1 MKNLYKLILT
11 AIILAVTG
19 VAHAQL
25 TSAVISG
32 KVVDQ
37 KGAVLPGVSV
47 SAVNTSTGTR
57 YGAQTNVDGRYVIQN
72 VSPGGPYTITATFIG
87 YKKDERTDITLTL
100 GSATYNFKLADAATE
115 LKAVNI
121 VVGATKNGTSTNV
134 SQAQMRRLPS
144 VNRSFQDLTRITP
157 QSANNSFQGTNF
169 RYNNITLDGAINNDA
184 IGFSPSL
191 GGQTNQSGSVGSST
205 RTSPISLD
213 AIQDIQVY
221 VAPYDIKIGNVL
233 GGSINAVTRSGTN
246 TVTGSA
252 FVFGR
257 NAGLV
262 GPNNAPANV
271 GGDGASEPDDF
282 HDYQAG
288 FRLGFPIVKDKLF
301 FFTADEI
308 ARRQDPVI
316 SGAGSAGSAAILSL
330 QDAKDI
336 SAAFNSYTGGL
347 SAGTYDNTSIY
358 SNSNKFFNRLDW
370 NINDKNQLT
379 LRNNTVISTATN
391 LERDGAN
398 FRFGSI
404 DYTSHNNST
413 SFVAELKSKLG
424 GSLSNSLLVGYS
436 NVHDYRDP
444 TSDPSLPQIEITGRT
459 SGTTIFLGTDREGA
473 IFDMHQKVTEITD
486 NLTFTSG
493 KHTFTV
499 GTHNE
504 LYDITYNFVNA
515 WNGRIAFGSI
525 DKFTGLTYN
534 SNPATATA
542 FAPSR
547 VRANYYYT
555 DYTSNTRDNILNN
568 PSAKFNVNLL
578 SFYGQDEI
586 QLTDNFKLTAG
597 LRFDYADV
605 PTKQPLS
612 AKTTS
617 AAVDANYGTTYTYTK
632 PADIKNDYLGQVQVN
647 PRVSFNYDI
656 NGDQSVVMR
665 GGTGSFTGRVPF
677 AWFGYAFYNNG
688 NTFGAYDKSPPSGVA
703 YTPGQLIHASPI
715 GGLEFVQQQGQPT
728 TVTSGPTQVDM
739 IDNNFKMPQVWRSN
753 LAFDFK
759 TPDAWK
765 FTVEGI
771 YTNVI
776 RDLKFQQVNT
786 ADVVTY
792 YPYDTQKLQPI
803 FNNNPKT
810 STNFTNAYELS
821 NTNQG
826 YRYSLTVQAAKTI
839 GGFDGNVAYTYGES
853 KDVTNGIRN
862 SMESNWQ
869 LNQAANPNNPQAAY
883 SNFDVRHRIVS
894 TLNYR
899 FGWGTNKNLVSNF
912 TFFFSA
918 QSGNPY
924 TYGFYNAV
932 VDGTGQQINV
942 AYIPK
947 VGETINF
954 FTKTPA
960 TPSAAEQAMSDAFDN
975 YINSNEYLSSRRGQF
990 TERNAARTPWNTD
1003 LDFRFSQDFNFNTKH
1018 KQSITFTFDIINLT
1032 NLLNKD
1038 WGHYYFSSNTF
1049 NSTASIGLSKVS
1061 ALPGQAGGPNFV
1073 QNGFVTANATSGTAY
1088 PTYKFADPGVPY
1100 QVDLFASRYQ
1110 MQFGV
1115 RYNF

>member
-11 AIILAVTG
+11 GLILAITG
-19 VAHAQL
+19 VANAQL
-25 TSAVISG
+25 TSALISG
-32 KVVDQ
+32 RIVDQ
-37 KGAVLPGVSV
+37 KGVVLPGVTV

-57 YGAQTNVDGRYVIQN
+57 YGAQTNADGRYSIQN
-72 VSPGGPYTITATFIG
+72 VSPGGPYTIAATFIG
-87 YKKDERTDITLTL
+87 YKKDERTDITISL
-100 GSATYNFKLADAATE
+100 GTATFNFKLVDATTE
-115 LKAVNI
+115 LKTVNI
-121 VVGATKNGTSTNV
+121 TGAPTKNGAGTNV
-134 SQAQMRRLPS
+134 NQATLRRMPS
-144 VNRSFQDLTRITP
+144 INRSLQDVTRITP

-169 RYNNITLDGAINNDA
+169 RYNNVTLDGAINNDA

-191 GGQTNQSGSVGSST
+191 GGQTNQSGQVGSST
-205 RTSPISLD
+205 RTSPVSLD
-213 AIQDIQVY
+213 AIQDIQVF

-246 TVTGSA
+246 KVTGS
-252 FVFGR
+252 VFAYGR
-257 NAGLV
+257 NASLV
-262 GPNNAPANV
+262 GPNNAPV
-271 GGDGASEPDDF
+271 LSGGDGAKEPDDF

-301 FFTADEI
+301 FFTNEEI
-308 ARRQDPVI
+308 ARRQDPII

-336 SAAFNSYTGGL
+336 STAFSAYTGGL
-347 SAGTYDNTSIY
+347 SAGTYDNTTIY

-379 LRNNTVISTATN
+379 LRNNTIISTATN

-413 SFVAELKSKLG
+413 SFVGELKSKLG
-424 GSLSNSLLVGYS
+424 SNLNNSLLLGYS

-459 SGTTIFLGTDREGA
+459 SGTTIFLGTDREAA
-473 IFDMHQKVTEITD
+473 IFDMHQKTMEFTD
-486 NLTFTSG
+486 NVTLTAG
-493 KHTFTV
+493 KNTWTF

-504 LYDITYNFVNA
+504 FYDITYNFVNA
-515 WNGRIAFGSI
+515 WNGRIGFGSI
-525 DKFTGLTYN
+525 DKFTGIYN
-534 SNPATATA
+534 SNPLTVTA

-555 DYTSNTRDNILNN
+555 DYTANTRDNIFNN
-568 PSAKFNVNLL
+568 PSAKFNVDLL
-578 SFYGQDEI
+578 SAYAQDEI

-597 LRFDYADV
+597 IRFDYANV

-612 AKTTS
+612 SKTTS
-617 AAVDANYGTTYTYTK
+617 AVADANYGTTYTYTK
-632 PADIKNDYLGQVQVN
+632 PADIKNDYLGNVQIN
-647 PRVSFNYDI
+647 PRVSFNYDV
-656 NGDQSVVMR
+656 NGDQSVVIR

-688 NTFGAYDKSPPSGVA
+688 NTFGAYDKTA
-703 YTPGQLIHASPI
+703 YNTFTPGQLIHASPN
-715 GGLEFVQQQGQPT
+715 GGLDFVQQQGQAT
-728 TVTSGPTQVDM
+728 TVNSGPTQVDL

-759 TPDAWK
+759 TPDLWK

-792 YPYDTQKLQPI
+792 YPYDTQKQQPI
-803 FNNNPKT
+803 FNNNPKI

-821 NTNQG
+821 NTDQG
-826 YRYSLTVQAAKTI
+826 HRYSITAQVAKTI

-869 LNQAANPNNPQAAY
+869 LNQAGNPNNPQAAF
-883 SNFDVRHRIVS
+883 SNFDIRHRIVS

-899 FGWGTNKNLVSNF
+899 AAWGTNKNLVSNF

-924 TYGFYNAV
+924 TYGFYNAT

-954 FTKTPA
+954 FSKTPA

-975 YINSNEYLSSRRGQF
+975 YINTNDYLSTRRGQF
-990 TERNAARTPWNTD
+990 TERNAAHTPWNTD
-1003 LDFRFSQDFNFNTKH
+1003 LDFRFTQDFNFGTKH
-1018 KQSITFTFDIINLT
+1018 KQTLTFTFDIINLT

-1049 NSTASIGLSKVS
+1049 NSTASVGLSKVS
-1061 ALPGQAGGPNFV
+1061 ALPGQSGGPNFV
-1073 QNGFVTANATSGTAY
+1073 QNGFVTGNASTGAY
-1088 PTYKFADPGVPY
+1088 PIYKFADPGVPY
-1100 QVDLFASRYQ
+1100 QVDLFTSRYQ
-1110 MQFGV
+1110 MQFGL
-1115 RYNF
+1115 RYSF